1 MPRPAGAS
9 VRNSLLEPGLSNP
22 LEWRHFQLKTGP
34 TMNERSLIIAGAI
47 NMFIAVAA
55 GAFGAHGLKQILS
68 AEMLAI
74 WQTAVTYQMVHAL
87 GLLAIALLMPRL
99 QSGLAQWAGTAMLFG
114 IVVFSGSLYALAL
127 SGVRILG
134 AITPLGGV
142 GFLLG
147 WGMLALAAYRGMR

>member
-1 MPRPAGAS
+1 M
-9 VRNSLLEPGLSNP
+9 
-22 LEWRHFQLKTGP
+22 K
-34 TMNERSLIIAGAI
+34 ERSLIIAGAG

-74 WQTAVTYQMVHAL
+74 WQTAVSYQIAHAL
-87 GLLAIALLMPRL
+87 GMLALAALASRL
-99 QSGLAQWAGTAMLFG
+99 QAKLASWAGASMLAG
-114 IVVFSGSLYALAL
+114 IVFFSGSLYALAL

-142 GFLLG
+142 AFLLA
-147 WGMLALAAYRGMR
+147 WAMLAAAAYRGNGMR